1 MRRAGREN
9 NTSGESQQKDAA
21 GAEQSR
27 VTMRGSLRSIR
38 LLGLCL
44 ALGAVAVAAH
54 PGSSNSNTQQ
64 PQSLPSY
71 TYLTTSTTSSHRNG
85 AAAPLQPA
93 IVYEA
98 TLPQQQQQQQ
108 YQAAATSTAATSS
121 PDEASKKV
129 IGSR

>member
-1 MRRAGREN
+1 MRREN
-9 NTSGESQQKDAA
+9 NTRGESQQKDAA

-54 PGSSNSNTQQ
+54 PSNSNTQQ

-85 AAAPLQPA
+85 AATPLQPA

-98 TLPQQQQQQQ
+98 TLPQQQQQQQQQ